1 MESNVQEGLSRLSE
15 LYDSWHMTASR
26 TEKSRIED
34 LVVKIVNNRYY
45 VPDDIYI
52 QACEGGASGL
62 CSHGFFEKDL
72 QNVISIL
79 KSRC

>member
-15 LYDSWHMTASR
+15 LYNTWQMTASR

-52 QACEGGASGL
+52 QACEGDASGL